1 MATYQDRFTNASIEQ
16 KRADLACNPFFDK
29 EKILVASDE
38 DIIIL
43 HEEYFNSFA
52 EAVMETLGEDIFED
66 DDWY

>member
-1 MATYQDRFTNASIEQ
+1 MATYQDRFANASIES

-29 EKILVASDE
+29 EKILVALDE
-38 DIIIL
+38 DIVIL
-43 HEEYFNSFA
+43 H